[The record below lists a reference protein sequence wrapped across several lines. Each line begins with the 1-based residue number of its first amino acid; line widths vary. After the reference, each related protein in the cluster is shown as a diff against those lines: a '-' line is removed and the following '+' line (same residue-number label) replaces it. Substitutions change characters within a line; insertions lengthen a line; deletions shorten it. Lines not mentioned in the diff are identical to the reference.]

1 MVYTNIELRNAF
13 LEIRGYNEERDG
25 TQQEFLTEIE
35 TIVQARIDQRLAEI
49 PANAKVAMKQQAVE
63 YLANKEATQIKLD
76 NQGGEL

>member
-13 LEIRGYNEERDG
+13 LEMRGYNEERDG
-25 TQQEFLTEIE
+25 TQQEFLTKIE
-35 TIVQARIDQRLAEI
+35 TEIQARIDQRLAEI
-49 PANAKVAMKQQAVE
+49 PANARVAMKQQAVE